1 MSWHFCEIFAELR
14 EFSGELI
21 RNGDVKTMN
30 NPTAFQDDQ
39 DLIRRTLDG
48 DNETF
53 GHLICKYQDR
63 LYNGMV
69 QILRSEAE
77 AEDVVQDAF
86 VLAFTKLSSFK
97 GNSAFFTWLYRIAY
111 NVAITRL
118 RRRRATV
125 PLDGA
130 DENGR
135 LDFPDCGPSPDDRIQ
150 KQEQSVQVT
159 EALTRLSDE
168 HRAILILREMEEL
181 DYDAISEILDMPIG
195 TVRSRLHRARTRLR
209 EHLEAI
215 MNMNNS

>member
-1 MSWHFCEIFAELR
+1 
-14 EFSGELI
+14 
-21 RNGDVKTMN
+21 MN
-30 NPTAFQDDQ
+30 NSTAYHDDQ

-48 DNETF
+48 EKESF
-53 GHLICKYQDR
+53 GRLISKYQDR

-118 RRRRATV
+118 RRRKPTV
-125 PLDGA
+125 PLDGLN
-130 DENGR
+130 DIGR
-135 LDFPDCGPSPDDRIQ
+135 LDFPDSGPSPDDRIQ
-150 KQEQSVQVT
+150 KQEEAGQLN
-159 EALTRLSDE
+159 EALTRLSHE
-168 HRAILILREMEEL
+168 HRAILILREMDEL
-181 DYDAISEILDMPIG
+181 DYEAISEILDLPIG

-209 EHLEAI
+209 EHLDAI
-215 MNMNNS
+215 MNSS